1 MGDGRRGGDEDPFRR
16 AWHRASDGVQ
26 TNFEFEGT
34 LLSGLDKLKQTVR
47 AFGTTVASTTNYS
60 YSNLLPAIEV
70 TVKSD
75 LRTGADNLLEKTT
88 VFDGFGRATRD
99 QVKNGAGWIY
109 THRIYD
115 AANRVWK
122 SSNPASIA
130 VCNTATPCNFT
141 ETSYDSAGRPL

>member
-60 YSNLLPAIEV
+60 YSNLVPAIEV

-99 QVKNGAGWIY
+99 HRALDWAG
-109 THRIYD
+109 TVNER
-115 AANRVWK
+115 RL
-122 SSNPASIA
+122 
-130 VCNTATPCNFT
+130 
-141 ETSYDSAGRPL
+141 AGRIVWESRVY